1 MKSSKIAR
9 DKCFYEYKQRI
20 DSFCRRI
27 ESTKRPDKGNCYLY
41 FADIDQSTTHIP
53 VLDQY
58 NPPLG
63 TSKDILS
70 LKNEIELIINTSTK
84 AGKNVVIA
92 YERDEVIGICL
103 GK

>member
-1 MKSSKIAR
+1 MKQSKAIR
-9 DKCFYEYKQRI
+9 VKCFSEYKQRI
-20 DSFCRRI
+20 DSFCKYI
-27 ESTKRPDKGNCYLY
+27 QSTKQPGRGNCYLY
-41 FADIDQSTTHIP
+41 FADIDQGAAHIP

-63 TSKDILS
+63 TSKDILR
-70 LKNEIELIINTSTK
+70 LKNEIELIIKTSTK

-103 GK
+103 GR